1 MQKKTAGPKIPLLA
15 YAALYRDPLTYLT
28 RAARKYGDAM
38 RIEISRRQD
47 FLLNHPDYIRAILL
61 DQEGMRRSVHRPVQR
76 LLGQGLLTSR
86 GSTHRKQ
93 RTLLQPIFQKH
104 RIAALGD
111 VMVQQTARWSDKWRG
126 GQTVDMQEEMHHLS
140 MAITGKTLFDV
151 DVESEAAEV
160 GEALL
165 TVMSATRFNNLLLVS
180 KNLEKL
186 PLPANQRFRRAAKRL
201 DEFIYEMIAQ
211 RHAHRSEQP
220 DLLSVLVRLSETKP
234 RMMNDK
240 KIRDQILTFFV
251 AGHETVAT
259 ALTWTWYLLARN
271 PDVTRKLYAEID
283 KLLRGRLPCVADVER
298 LPYTKMVLAE
308 SMRLYPPVWII
319 GRHAIRDTQIN
330 GIMIPKGSYV
340 HVSQF
345 LMHRDARYFPDPER
359 FDPERWQPEAVAAR
373 PRFSYFP
380 FGGGG
385 LQCIGEGFAWTQGVL
400 VIAALTRR
408 WKMQLA
414 PGVRIKLEPQL
425 TLRSRYGMP
434 MKLRQRAAQDSSLCG
449 MNMTRHL
456 HAPPALMNS
465 VIGS

>member
-1 MQKKTAGPKIPLLA
+1 MVKKSAGPKIPLLA
-15 YAALYRDPLTYLT
+15 YAALYRDPLGYLT
-28 RAARKYGDAM
+28 RAARKYGDVM
-38 RIEISRRQD
+38 RVEIGRRHD
-47 FLLNHPDYIRAILL
+47 FLLNHPDYIRASLL

-76 LLGQGLLTSR
+76 VLGQGLLTSR
-86 GSTHRKQ
+86 GPTHRKQ
-93 RTLLQPIFQKH
+93 RALLQPVFQKH
-104 RIAALGD
+104 RIAALAE
-111 VMVQQTARWSDKWRG
+111 VMVQQTARWSDKWQD
-126 GQTVDMQEEMHHLS
+126 GQTVDMQDEMHHLA
-140 MAITGKTLFDV
+140 MAITGKTLFNV

-160 GEALL
+160 GEALF

-180 KNLEKL
+180 KALEKL
-186 PLPANQRFRRAAKRL
+186 PLPANRRFRRAAKRL

-211 RHAHRSEQP
+211 RHAHPSDQP
-220 DLLSVLVRLSETKP
+220 DLLSVLVRLSQEKP
-234 RMMNDK
+234 RMMNDT

-259 ALTWTWYLLARN
+259 ALTWTWYLLSQN
-271 PDVTRKLYAEID
+271 PEVAKKLYAEID
-283 KLLRGRLPCVADVER
+283 TLLGEKLPTVADVER

-319 GRHAIRDTQIN
+319 GRHAIRDTKIN
-330 GIMIPKGSYV
+330 GIVIPKGSYI

-345 LMHRDARYFPDPER
+345 LMHRDARFFPDPER
-359 FDPERWQPEAVAAR
+359 FDPDRWKPEAVAAR

-408 WKMQLA
+408 WQMQLA
-414 PGVRIKLEPQL
+414 PGARIKLEPQL

-434 MKLRQRAAQDSSLCG
+434 MTLERRVLGVKG
-449 MNMTRHL
+449 
-456 HAPPALMNS
+456 
-465 VIGS
+465 

>member
-1 MQKKTAGPKIPLLA
+1 MLKKSAGPKIPLLA
-15 YAALYRDPLTYLT
+15 YAALYRNPLGYLT
-28 RAARKYGDAM
+28 RAARKYGDIM
-38 RIEISRRQD
+38 RVKIGRRHD

-76 LLGQGLLTSR
+76 VLGQGLLTSR
-86 GSTHRKQ
+86 GPTHRKQ
-93 RTLLQPIFQKH
+93 RALLQPVFQKH

-111 VMVQQTARWSDKWRG
+111 VMVQQTARWSDKWRD
-126 GQTVDMQEEMHHLS
+126 GQTIDMQEEMHHLS
-140 MAITGKTLFDV
+140 MAITGKTLFNV

-160 GEALL
+160 GEALF
-165 TVMSATRFNNLLLVS
+165 TVMSATRFNNLLLAS
-180 KNLEKL
+180 KALEKL
-186 PLPANQRFRRAAKRL
+186 PLPANRRFRQAAKRL
-201 DEFIYEMIAQ
+201 DEFIYEMIAE
-211 RHAHRSEQP
+211 RHAHSSDRP
-220 DLLSVLVRLSETKP
+220 DLLSVLVRLSKEKP
-234 RMMNDK
+234 RMMNNQ

-259 ALTWTWYLLARN
+259 ALTWTWYLLAKHS
-271 PDVTRKLYAEID
+271 DATKKLYAEID
-283 KLLRGRLPCVADVER
+283 YALGERLPAVADVER
-298 LPYTKMVLAE
+298 LPYTKMVLTE

-319 GRHAIRDTQIN
+319 GRHATRDTTIN
-330 GIMIPKGSYV
+330 GIAIPKGSYV

-345 LMHRDARYFPDPER
+345 LMHRDARFFPDPER
-359 FDPERWQPEAVAAR
+359 FDPDRWKPEAVAAR

-414 PGVRIKLEPQL
+414 PGARIKLEPQL

-434 MKLRQRAAQDSSLCG
+434 M
-449 MNMTRHL
+449 TL
-456 HAPPALMNS
+456 HRRKS
-465 VIGS
+465 